1 MESYALDWLS
11 LLFRWLHLVTGVAWI
26 GASFY
31 FMWLD
36 NSLEEPPA
44 WKRDKGIKGDLWAIH
59 GGGIYE
65 VAKYRLA
72 PEVMPATLHWF
83 KWEAYSTWLTGM
95 VLLTLIY
102 YLGAESYLVDPGI
115 AALSPSLAVGLGLT
129 FIAGSYVCYEV
140 LCASPLARS
149 PLSIAAVLGVV
160 AALLIWGLSSLFS
173 GRGAYIHFG
182 AIIGTL
188 MVGNVF
194 RVIMPAQ
201 RALVTA
207 IERGEVPDPAPALK
221 AKLHSTHNT
230 YLTLPLL
237 FIMISSHYP
246 MTYAHPRNW
255 LVLLAL
261 VVITAVARHYFVLR
275 HKQLNKPWILAGC
288 ALATL
293 LLAVAIAPTAPRSSV
308 AADPAALPG
317 PALAARGWQIV
328 QTHCT
333 GCHARAPT
341 DETFTRAP
349 AGVMLDTPADVRQWS
364 DRIRARTI
372 DTHNMPLMNRTGMT
386 DAEREQLAQWL
397 DAGVPTPVEG
407 VLRQ

>member
-11 LLFRWLHLVTGVAWI
+11 LLFRWLHLITGVAWI

-36 NSLEEPPA
+36 NSLEEPPP

-72 PEVMPATLHWF
+72 PETMPATLHWF
-83 KWEAYSTWLTGM
+83 KWEAYTTWLTGM
-95 VLLTLIY
+95 VLLTIIY
-102 YLGAESYLVDPGI
+102 YLGAESYLVDPRV
-115 AALSPSLAVGLGLT
+115 AALSPAVAVGLGLS
-129 FIAGSYVCYEV
+129 FIAGSYVFYEV
-140 LCASPLARS
+140 LCASPLRRY
-149 PLSIAAVLGVV
+149 PLWIAAILSV
-160 AALLIWGLSSLFS
+160 AAAWLIWGLSSLFS

-201 RALVTA
+201 RALVSA
-207 IERGEVPDPAPALK
+207 IERGETPDPAPARK

-275 HKQLNKPWILAGC
+275 HKQVKKPWILAGS

-293 LLAVAIAPTAPRSSV
+293 LLAVAIAPASLRSTV
-308 AADPAALPG
+308 AADTAPPDA
-317 PALAARGWQIV
+317 ALAARGWQIV
-328 QTHCT
+328 QTHCSA
-333 GCHARAPT
+333 CHARVPT
-341 DETFTRAP
+341 DKAFTRAP
-349 AGVMLDTPADVRQWS
+349 AGVMLD
-364 DRIRARTI
+364 
-372 DTHNMPLMNRTGMT
+372 
-386 DAEREQLAQWL
+386 
-397 DAGVPTPVEG
+397 
-407 VLRQ
+407 

>member
-1 MESYALDWLS
+1 MESYVLDWLS
-11 LLFRWLHLVTGVAWI
+11 LLFRWLHLITGVAWI

-44 WKRDKGIKGDLWAIH
+44 WKRDRGIKGDLWAIH

-72 PEVMPATLHWF
+72 PEAMPETLHWF

-95 VLLTLIY
+95 VLLTIIY
-102 YLGAESYLVDPGI
+102 YLGAESYLVDPRV
-115 AALSPSLAVGLGLT
+115 AELSPAAAIGLGLA
-129 FIAGSYVCYEV
+129 FIAGSYVFYEV
-140 LCASPLARS
+140 LCASALSRRPLLVAGI
-149 PLSIAAVLGVV
+149 LCVA
-160 AALLIWGLSSLFS
+160 AALLAWALTSLFS

-201 RALVTA
+201 RALVAA
-207 IERGEVPDPAPALK
+207 IERGTAPDPAAAVK

-246 MTYAHPRNW
+246 MTYAHAHNW

-261 VVITAVARHYFVLR
+261 VVITAVARQYFVLR
-275 HKQLNKPWILAGC
+275 HKGINKPVIIAGSVLA
-288 ALATL
+288 AA
-293 LLAVAIAPTAPRSSV
+293 LLAVAIAPAPSQERGGANATLRDDAQ
-308 AADPAALPG
+308 AAE
-317 PALAARGWQIV
+317 GWQIV

-333 GCHARAPT
+333 GCHAREPT
-341 DETFTRAP
+341 DPAFAQAP

-364 DRIRARTI
+364 SRIRARTI
-372 DTHNMPLMNRTGMT
+372 DTHDMPFMNRTEMT
-386 DAEREQLAQWL
+386 QAERNTLAQWL
-397 DAGVPTPVEG
+397 AAGVPAP
-407 VLRQ
+407 Q

>member
-1 MESYALDWLS
+1 MESYLLDWLE
-11 LLFRWLHLVTGVAWI
+11 LIFRWLHLITGVAWI

-36 NSLEEPPA
+36 NSLEAPPA
-44 WKRDKGIKGDLWAIH
+44 WKQEKGIKGDLWAIH

-72 PEVMPATLHWF
+72 PESMPATLHWF
-83 KWEAYSTWLTGM
+83 KWEAYSTWLTGI
-95 VLLTLIY
+95 VLLSLIY
-102 YLGAESYLVDPGI
+102 YLGAEAYLIDPRVADLTQAQAI
-115 AALSPSLAVGLGLT
+115 GLGLGL
-129 FIAGSYVCYEV
+129 IAGSYLFYEMI
-140 LCASPLARS
+140 CASPLASR
-149 PLSIAAVLGVV
+149 PRVIAIVLSLA
-160 AALLIWGLSSLFS
+160 AALLAWTLTSLFS
-173 GRGAYIHFG
+173 GRGAYFHFG

-201 RALVTA
+201 RSLVAA
-207 IERGEVPDPAPALK
+207 IAKGAEPDPAPALK

-275 HKQLNKPWILAGC
+275 HKGANQPLIIGGC
-288 ALATL
+288 ALATV
-293 LLAVAIAPTAPRSSV
+293 LLAVAIAPAPARDSDARGGS
-308 AADPAALPG
+308 AADPAV
-317 PALAARGWQIV
+317 AANAWQIV
-328 QTHCT
+328 QTHCS
-333 GCHARAPT
+333 GCHAREPT
-341 DETFTRAP
+341 DDTFGQAP
-349 AGVMLDTPADVRQWS
+349 GGVALDTPADVRQWAG
-364 DRIRARTI
+364 RIKARAI
-372 DTHNMPLMNRTGMT
+372 ETHNMPLMNRTQMT
-386 DAEREQLAQWL
+386 QGERDILAQWL
-397 DAGVPTPVEG
+397 AAGTPAPP
-407 VLRQ
+407 

>member
-1 MESYALDWLS
+1 MESYALDWLG
-11 LLFRWLHLVTGVAWI
+11 LLFRWLHLITGVAWI

-36 NSLEEPPA
+36 NSLEEPPP

-72 PEVMPATLHWF
+72 PEAMPATLHWF

-102 YLGAESYLVDPGI
+102 YLGAESYLIDPRV
-115 AALSPSLAVGLGLT
+115 AELSPALAVGLGLA
-129 FIAGSYVCYEV
+129 FIAGSYVAYEL
-140 LCASPLARS
+140 LCASPLARH
-149 PLSIAAVLGVV
+149 PLWIAAVLAV
-160 AALLIWGLSSLFS
+160 AAAFLAWGLSRVFS

-201 RALVTA
+201 RALVSA
-207 IERGEVPDPAPALK
+207 IARGEAPDPAPAIK

-275 HKQLNKPWILAGC
+275 HRQVNRPWIVAGC
-288 ALATL
+288 GLATL
-293 LLAVAIAPTAPRSSV
+293 LLAIAIAPPPLRSAGTADNARPN
-308 AADPAALPG
+308 G
-317 PALAARGWQIV
+317 ALADEGWRIV
-328 QTHCT
+328 RTHCT

-341 DETFTRAP
+341 DESFTRAP
-349 AGVMLDTPADVRQWS
+349 AGVMLDTVADVRQWS
-364 DRIRARTI
+364 DRIRAQAI
-372 DTHNMPLMNRTGMT
+372 DTHNMPFMNSTGMT
-386 DAEREQLAQWL
+386 AAERERLAQWL
-397 DAGVPTPVEG
+397 AAGAPAPG
-407 VLRQ
+407 